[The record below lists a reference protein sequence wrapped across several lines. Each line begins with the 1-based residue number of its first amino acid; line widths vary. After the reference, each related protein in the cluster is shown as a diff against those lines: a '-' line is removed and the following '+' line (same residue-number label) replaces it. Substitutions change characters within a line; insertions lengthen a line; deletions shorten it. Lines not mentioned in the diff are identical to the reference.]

1 MMKNVSPLLHMQIK
15 LGPPIEMDLLL
26 IKALVSAASALQ
38 HLGSFKGSTPH
49 PAQSTS
55 SGRSGTVQ
63 GSWRMSL
70 PTGSEGDCRGPAR
83 KNKRKHS
90 QPQHCTTPQPSPTK
104 SQDDSLADTSDM
116 ASLSLPEK
124 LSLRSDF
131 LREHAQRKT
140 EVVYIDPPEEPSSLC
155 SKSTTDVL
163 LSSED
168 PMLTRSCDVGGS
180 PNKGIQVEEKS
191 SGGTDFPE
199 RSINN
204 LQSGCESFEHEGT
217 TDTPFGS
224 ETLLGGGSVTPQLLF
239 RTLGSSP
246 CKSLQEPIAI
256 HRPCGSHNCT

>member
-1 MMKNVSPLLHMQIK
+1 MQIK
-15 LGPPIEMDLLL
+15 SGPPIEMDMLL

-38 HLGSFKGSTPH
+38 HLGSFKRSTPH

-55 SGRSGTVQ
+55 SGRSGRSGTVQ
-63 GSWRMSL
+63 GSWGMSL

-90 QPQHCTTPQPSPTK
+90 QPQHYTTPQPSPTK
-104 SQDDSLADTSDM
+104 SLDESLADNSAM

-131 LREHAQRKT
+131 LREHALRKT
-140 EVVYIDPPEEPSSLC
+140 EVVYIDPPEEPPSLC

-204 LQSGCESFEHEGT
+204 LQSGCEPFEHEGT

-246 CKSLQEPIAI
+246 CKSLQEPIAL
-256 HRPCGSHNCT
+256 HRPCGSHNST